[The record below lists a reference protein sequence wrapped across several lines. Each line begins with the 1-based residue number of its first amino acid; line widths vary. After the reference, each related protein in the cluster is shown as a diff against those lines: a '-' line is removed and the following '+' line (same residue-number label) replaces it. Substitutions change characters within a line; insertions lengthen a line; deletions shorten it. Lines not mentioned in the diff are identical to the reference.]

1 MKRNRT
7 ILCIVFLVCISV
19 LLVSCGDNSTIDIG
33 NLVCFGFDAE
43 KTAVAFRYGP
53 VIDTE
58 GNYMKIKEDLKIAD
72 LFLVFEKIPGV
83 HYRNM
88 KNNVIDSGL
97 SKKKYSVGVFF
108 RFEGEENAR
117 MYDFT
122 FIGRVRDNYTLLIKL
137 RNEDLCLDTEL
148 KFTIHFYKDNNGNI
162 YGQVNWDPIE
172 NDYYGGL
179 YLMKTDNHIIS

>member
-1 MKRNRT
+1 M
-7 ILCIVFLVCISV
+7 CIVFLVCISV

-88 KNNVIDSGL
+88 KNNVIDCGL

-172 NDYYGGL
+172 NDYCGGL
-179 YLMKTDNHIIS
+179 YLMKTDKHIIS

>member
-53 VIDTE
+53 VINTE

-72 LFLVFEKIPGV
+72 LFLVFEKSFFS
-83 HYRNM
+83 YSY
-88 KNNVIDSGL
+88 DSGE
-97 SKKKYSVGVFF
+97 SKLLKHYKLKNF
-108 RFEGEENAR
+108 
-117 MYDFT
+117 M
-122 FIGRVRDNYTLLIKL
+122 NYYIEITTKNIKTAL
-137 RNEDLCLDTEL
+137 TSLN
-148 KFTIHFYKDNNGNI
+148 
-162 YGQVNWDPIE
+162 
-172 NDYYGGL
+172 
-179 YLMKTDNHIIS
+179 